1 MHTITNRNSEAL
13 SNLFNID
20 IGVKV
25 RVHKVKRPRKRYSL
39 STQCVAT
46 PPPHAF
52 PLNPDRKALFKWN
65 AMWRNE
71 KQAEGNFLYDCR
83 LPASLFLCWVN
94 THTARM
100 QHSLAPRARK
110 PITMWAPYFTVW
122 CGQKWVLWERSHIES
137 VWENKIQHLKIRE
150 RKRVRDRC
158 RNVAS
163 ACLLSSPISLFLQ
176 VLSRSAAGYWVGVL
190 VAWPAFFTIHPVNC
204 DIENLWC
211 WFWWCD

>member
-1 MHTITNRNSEAL
+1 MKSKQKGIFFTIVACLPLSFSAGWTHT
-13 SNLFNID
+13 
-20 IGVKV
+20 
-25 RVHKVKRPRKRYSL
+25 
-39 STQCVAT
+39 
-46 PPPHAF
+46 PHA
-52 PLNPDRKALFKWN
+52 
-65 AMWRNE
+65 
-71 KQAEGNFLYDCR
+71 C
-83 LPASLFLCWVN
+83 S
-94 THTARM
+94 TH
-100 QHSLAPRARK
+100 SRK

-190 VAWPAFFTIHPVNC
+190 VAWPAFLQFTPSIAILRTYDV
-204 DIENLWC
+204 DFGGVIKWC
-211 WFWWCD
+211 TLFWRLVTF